1 LASIKNLQGFHY
13 KYPLSCRF
21 IKAHSSYIIRIYIR
35 YRLFKGRLNNM
46 IDCQLNRLTILHSVY
61 ENCSHHSRATS
72 PYKKLKP
79 RLHQN
84 IGSRLAGNEFRNI

>member
-35 YRLFKGRLNNM
+35 YRLFKGRLFTPKPSAV
-46 IDCQLNRLTILHSVY
+46 R
-61 ENCSHHSRATS
+61 
-72 PYKKLKP
+72 KKK
-79 RLHQN
+79 Q
-84 IGSRLAGNEFRNI
+84 EQVQKK